1 MFHRPHQQHCHNHRR
16 RLRANLD
23 ALISTLVNDFV
34 AAPTP
39 NHRKGGLI
47 GLAAVTVAL
56 AGAADPNLHA
66 IVPPVLRC
74 FTDAD
79 QRVRYYA
86 CEALYNIAKA
96 QRGVFVAHFAE
107 SSTDLRNSKHRLL
120 CE

>member
-1 MFHRPHQQHCHNHRR
+1 MADKLYEKRKTAALEVEQVARAI
-16 RLRANLD
+16 LKDGDRANLD

-86 CEALYNIAKA
+86 C
-96 QRGVFVAHFAE
+96 
-107 SSTDLRNSKHRLL
+107 
-120 CE
+120 